1 MMSALASDAVP
12 EDTLLD
18 LLGLMSLTHTRSLRV
33 VKDGEVIGTVSDR
46 DVLAH
51 VVPAGD
57 DFTFPVDVTALAI
70 MRPCGPRAAK
80 TDGKGPIPA
89 AARRN

>member
-18 LLGLMSLTHTRSLRV
+18 LLGLMSLTHARSLRI
-33 VKDGEVIGTVSDR
+33 VKDGKVIDTVSDR

-57 DFTFPVDVTALAI
+57 DFTFPADLTARAI
-70 MRPCGPRAAK
+70 MRPLR
-80 TDGKGPIPA
+80 PA
-89 AARRN
+89 RYKH